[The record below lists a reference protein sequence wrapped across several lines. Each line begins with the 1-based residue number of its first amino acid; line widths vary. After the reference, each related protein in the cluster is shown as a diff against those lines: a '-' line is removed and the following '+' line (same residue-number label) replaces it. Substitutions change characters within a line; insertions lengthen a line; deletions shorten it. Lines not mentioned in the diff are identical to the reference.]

1 MGFRHISKED
11 HIAISSLGMSFA
23 VSVVGCVLLGYWLD
37 TLCGTIPVLTFL
49 GMLSG
54 FALGMYL
61 LVRIAKNL
69 DRKEKEDKDGHS

>member
-37 TLCGTIPVLTFL
+37 TLCGTVPLLTFL
-49 GMLSG
+49 GTIAG

-61 LVRIAKNL
+61 LVRVAKNL
-69 DRKEKEDKDGHS
+69 DRQKKEGKR